1 MDVFDEGEAGPE
13 GGSSL
18 VDEGEEG
25 VTGGVR
31 GLMPSPIYL
40 PPQPVPEGAPRSS
53 VCWGCLLP
61 LPRSRS
67 PGRCG

>member
-25 VTGGVR
+25 VTGG
-31 GLMPSPIYL
+31 LC
-40 PPQPVPEGAPRSS
+40 EG
-53 VCWGCLLP
+53 
-61 LPRSRS
+61 
-67 PGRCG
+67 